1 MIAYYVTRPQ
11 KCERCELTID
21 IGCEAVLAE
30 DGLFC
35 SKDCLLE
42 HLYEGSNA
50 KEVCLTDDRMYMD
63 VD

>member
-11 KCERCELTID
+11 KCERCELTIC
-21 IGCEAVLAE
+21 IGCEALLTE
-30 DGLFC
+30 DGFFC

-42 HLYEGSNA
+42 HLYESSNA